1 MLKFYFGAKN
11 SKSKSV
17 FNEEFTKHVSILA
30 IFFDFLGKNAFED
43 IDFIEEPLDL
53 IATSFGIYLNKKK
66 LILDKL
72 ISQVMYI

>member
-1 MLKFYFGAKN
+1 MISNWYFGAKN

-30 IFFDFLGKNAFED
+30 IFFNFLGKNAFED

-53 IATSFGIYLNKKK
+53 IATSFATKTGIL
-66 LILDKL
+66 
-72 ISQVMYI
+72 SQCAS